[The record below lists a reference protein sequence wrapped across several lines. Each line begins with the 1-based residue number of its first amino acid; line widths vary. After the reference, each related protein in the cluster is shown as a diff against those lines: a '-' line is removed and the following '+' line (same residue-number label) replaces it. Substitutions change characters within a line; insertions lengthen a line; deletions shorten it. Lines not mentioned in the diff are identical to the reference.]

1 MGFLRQDCGSFTEA
15 FRSASF
21 VSGLEMARIL
31 VVEDEVKLRN
41 ALTSGLTE
49 QGYEVVAVDDGQAGL
64 AMASDGA
71 FDCLL
76 MDLMLPGCDG
86 LEIVRT
92 LRSAG
97 DQTPMLILTARGE
110 IEDRVLGLDS
120 GADDYISKPFSWAE
134 LLARIRV

>member
-1 MGFLRQDCGSFTEA
+1 
-15 FRSASF
+15 
-21 VSGLEMARIL
+21 MARIL

-71 FDCLL
+71 FDCLV